1 MSWQQVIAKDIV
13 KGRLGGSGGGG
24 AKKYTNYTNEKL
36 LADAWDDDKTDQ
48 LIADITVA
56 GNSGYTNVIKL
67 LAPFKGKTKNEI
79 GTMLHR
85 DSTYGSIIDDMED
98 SLNLHRKELIEKI
111 KTNLVRMAR
120 VGKGGTTIEA
130 VLSQLKND
138 PSLEDANQLR
148 ELVNNKDSI
157 ETEMNGIITNAE
169 LRKILEDLY
178 PEQPKDEMLYNKKQ
192 KTHDTL
198 QVRWGAI
205 TMTSP
210 VAKLTGWKETE
221 LSKGRMKDG
230 VYTPT
235 DRTEQMVWEQNKE
248 TTSSRKIPK
257 THTYTLYKIIDYT
270 KDSPQAI
277 MQEAKDA
284 VGEGRSHIVEILP
297 LGLILMGE
305 KGERETVSQEG
316 SKEGS
321 QEYERITQNS
331 VGLIPRKFFSALKDM
346 KGSAD
351 ELLPSIDNAILLSP
365 IFFSDGKGFKFGRI
379 AKSILFG
386 ENKYAT
392 HLTLGGLDSALDQVP
407 LIKRGGEDNP
417 AIKTRAYNEYS
428 TEYLVDLMYNYG
440 KEDSPIPKT
449 DENDEGIDHIKDLI
463 GEKYGDESIDV
474 EDAITEINGF
484 DTLEKLNVFMKDTT
498 LTDSFFEGEDQKRW
512 KTNPLASHEGERL
525 QFESPS
531 FFEDDDSTP
540 EDIER
545 FEANRLQ
552 SKKELSIR
560 FLKTILLDKESFDFM
575 NVVVKTNDEAF
586 ESNNKMFNAIVYGL
600 ENDLLDIFN
609 VRFQDK
615 TVEGLIKS
623 IFTVAIRYDTPIET
637 LIEKL
642 KVEDR
647 QYVPQEGDNEI
658 LEAIDIRVRAVWA
671 KINSGFIEAINNKIN
686 EIAKLG
692 NHNVTPLL
700 EQGLVKIKGEVEE

>member
-111 KTNLVRMAR
+111 KTNLAKIATK
-120 VGKGGTTIEA
+120 GKGGTTIEA
-130 VLSQLKND
+130 ILSQLKES

-169 LRKILEDLY
+169 LIAILEDLY
-178 PEQPKDEMLYNKKQ
+178 PEQPEDKILLDAHPQN
-192 KTHDTL
+192 HPTL
-198 QVRWGAI
+198 QVTWGVVKVTTLKPI
-205 TMTSP
+205 EGWL
-210 VAKLTGWKETE
+210 KLE
-221 LSKGRMKDG
+221 S
-230 VYTPT
+230 
-235 DRTEQMVWEQNKE
+235 RTK
-248 TTSSRKIPK
+248 SHHS
-257 THTYTLYKIIDYT
+257 YKIINYT

-277 MQEAKDA
+277 IEEGKKDILA
-284 VGEGRSHIVEILP
+284 DDENRGYFSETLP

-351 ELLPSIDNAILLSP
+351 ELLPSIDNVILLSP

-449 DENDEGIDHIKDLI
+449 DENDEGIDHIKDRI

-474 EDAITEINGF
+474 EDAIAEINGF

-498 LTDSFFEGEDQKRW
+498 LTDESFEGEDQKRW
-512 KTNPLASHEGERL
+512 KTNPLKDSEKDRL
-525 QFESPS
+525 LHESPS

-560 FLKTILLDKESFDFM
+560 FLKTILLDKESF
-575 NVVVKTNDEAF
+575 
-586 ESNNKMFNAIVYGL
+586 
-600 ENDLLDIFN
+600 
-609 VRFQDK
+609 QDK
-615 TVEGLIKS
+615 TVEGLIKT
-623 IFTVAIRYDTPIET
+623 IFTVAIRYDKPIET

-642 KVEDR
+642 KVKDG